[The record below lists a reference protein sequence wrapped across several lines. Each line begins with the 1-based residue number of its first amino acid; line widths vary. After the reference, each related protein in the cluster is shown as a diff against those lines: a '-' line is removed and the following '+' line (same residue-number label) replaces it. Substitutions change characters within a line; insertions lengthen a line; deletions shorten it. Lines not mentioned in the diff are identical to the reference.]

1 MNSKIIA
8 AQNDRVESLQYSNV
22 LIAFLFIME
31 RQCCPRIESRWRAP
45 HLLLLLELPVQS
57 NKGKRSLKDV
67 LEDVGTKWQAIGRA

>member
-22 LIAFLFIME
+22 LIAFLFIMK

-57 NKGKRSLKDV
+57 NKDTVTNNFPEFGLFR
-67 LEDVGTKWQAIGRA
+67 TTR